1 MIQIRY
7 LIVNWIKETSHQS
20 LQENNVTHTQTNE
33 SEVQDGDHH
42 LKSSSKYTEDRRS
55 SVVDNVKEEINDI
68 HKSNKKRE
76 ELKHVPL
83 FLLLLITLIPS

>member
-1 MIQIRY
+1 M
-7 LIVNWIKETSHQS
+7 
-20 LQENNVTHTQTNE
+20 THTQTNE

-68 HKSNKKRE
+68 HKSNKKERN
-76 ELKHVPL
+76 LNMFL
-83 FLLLLITLIPS
+83 SLLLLLLITLIPS

>member
-1 MIQIRY
+1 MFNLWLNASIFLKPNIMALLLFPLQC
-7 LIVNWIKETSHQS
+7 LCHQS

-68 HKSNKKRE
+68 HKSNK
-76 ELKHVPL
+76 
-83 FLLLLITLIPS
+83 

>member
-1 MIQIRY
+1 M
-7 LIVNWIKETSHQS
+7 NWIKETSHQS

-68 HKSNKKRE
+68 HKSNK
-76 ELKHVPL
+76 
-83 FLLLLITLIPS
+83 